1 MTVVNNVFFAYTK
14 IMNPVPAIN
23 KDNSEVSV
31 VVIMD
36 EDTSDD
42 WNEKNEGHLTK
53 SLKNEAFTEK
63 YKIDPPFPN
72 QKKQYVVNV
81 KKMHSKGGVEL
92 PEKFRPRVF
101 QVIEGKNVDI
111 TFEKEV
117 GNGSYGKLSYSTY
130 TNNFGTHVQLD
141 SILVEK
147 LVEYTREEKDGV
159 DGEGGNNRAAGSD
172 FGNVELA
179 EAPKGQKAVNK
190 QSDVAPKSRAKPAPD
205 FSDMDD
211 DIPFMRGCK
220 LGLQD
225 PFFGKYAH
233 YL

>member
-23 KDNSEVSV
+23 KENSEVSV
-31 VVIMD
+31 VIIMD

-63 YKIDPPFPN
+63 YKIEPPFPN

-101 QVIEGKNVDI
+101 QVIDGKNVDV
-111 TFEKEV
+111 TFIKEI
-117 GNGSYGKLSYSTY
+117 GNGSRGKLSYSTY
-130 TNNFGTHVQLD
+130 SNSFGTHVQLD
-141 SILVEK
+141 SILVED
-147 LVEYTREEKDGV
+147 LVEYVREDKDGV
-159 DGEGGNNRAAGSD
+159 DGEGSNRAAGSD
-172 FGNVELA
+172 FGSVQLA

-190 QSDVAPKSRAKPAPD
+190 QSDVAPAKKAKSAPVED
-205 FSDMDD
+205 LDSS
-211 DIPFMRGCK
+211 PF
-220 LGLQD
+220 
-225 PFFGKYAH
+225 
-233 YL
+233 

>member
-23 KDNSEVSV
+23 KENSEVSV

-63 YKIDPPFPN
+63 YKIEPPFPN

-101 QVIEGKNVDI
+101 QVIDGKNVDI

-117 GNGSYGKLSYSTY
+117 GNGSRGKLSYSNY
-130 TNNFGTHVQLD
+130 TNSFGTHVQLD
-141 SILVEK
+141 SILVED
-147 LVEYTREEKDGV
+147 LVEYVREES
-159 DGEGGNNRAAGSD
+159 DGENGSFKAAGSD

-179 EAPKGQKAVNK
+179 ETPKNQKAVNK
-190 QSDVAPKSRAKPAPD
+190 QSDAAPAKKAKAAPAEEIED
-205 FSDMDD
+205 S
-211 DIPFMRGCK
+211 PF
-220 LGLQD
+220 
-225 PFFGKYAH
+225 
-233 YL
+233 